1 MKKFYT
7 LALAAAMAFGATAAA
22 PQVQKTLAP
31 LPEKALQK
39 IELAGEAVVSAQKAT
54 LPAMRK
60 AATAE
65 QVFGEYVW
73 KYFCPIG
80 QGSNEED
87 RINLEAGK
95 NPNDVVITGFAGDF
109 EVAAVADFEAGTVT
123 IEPQVLAENYAVNA
137 GGQQLTAN
145 IYFLPYYIGDDDE
158 FYPSEEPVVMNITA
172 DGAVMDE
179 MKGFA
184 IAALSL
190 DGKELYGYF
199 NFCFFN
205 EFEKYIDSNYWTP
218 VGDAEFKAGFIYAMF
233 VGGEGLS
240 TIETIPAA
248 TVPAYR
254 SVEDPNIIRLNNA
267 YAAPFDDP
275 TMADPMLI
283 DLTDPN
289 CVVVPMQYTG
299 IGVRDMGAA
308 YILSRSENYESIDAF
323 LASDMAKYVIL
334 LKDSNVIDIPAGGIW
349 WFFPEG
355 DPEHLYGAKNEL
367 PSRITLPAGWNAI
380 DNITVEGVDAPVE
393 YYNLQGIRVA
403 NPESGLYIRRQGKK
417 AVKVIL

>member
-60 AATAE
+60 AATPE
-65 QVFGEYVW
+65 QLFGEYVW

-80 QGSNEED
+80 QGTNEED
-87 RINLEAGK
+87 RINLVAGK
-95 NPNDVVITGFAGDF
+95 NPNDVVITGFAGNF

-123 IEPQVLAENYAVNA
+123 IETQVLAENYAVNA
-137 GGQQLTAN
+137 GGEQLTAN
-145 IYFLPYYIGDDDE
+145 IYFLPYYIGDDEE

-205 EFEKYIDSNYWTP
+205 EFEKYIDSDYWTP

-233 VGGEGLS
+233 VGGEGFS

-254 SVEDPNIIRLNNA
+254 SVEDPNMVRISYA
-267 YAAPFDDP
+267 YAAPLEEPNMDSP
-275 TMADPMLI
+275 LYI

-289 CVVVPMQYTG
+289 CVVVPQQYTG
-299 IGVRDMGAA
+299 IGTRDLGAA
-308 YILSRSENYESIDAF
+308 YIISRSENYETIDQF
-323 LASDMAKYVIL
+323 LASDNAKYVL
-334 LKDSNVIDIPAGGIW
+334 TMENNLVTIPAGGIW
-349 WFFPEG
+349 WWFPEG

-367 PSRITLPAGWNAI
+367 PSSLQMPAGWNAI
-380 DNITVEGVDAPVE
+380 DNITVDGVDAPVE